1 MKVCIFGSRTL
12 RGKRVREIINS
23 ELAGKKI
30 EYVVTSGETNGVCA
44 MARLYCKEF
53 SIRMGLSRSCYTLE
67 PDKTERYVSPVL
79 FQLGF
84 TKDDLEG

>member
-53 SIRMGLSRSCYTLE
+53 LNTYGVE
-67 PDKTERYVSPVL
+67 PFVL
-79 FQLGF
+79 HPRAGQ
-84 TKDDLEG
+84 D